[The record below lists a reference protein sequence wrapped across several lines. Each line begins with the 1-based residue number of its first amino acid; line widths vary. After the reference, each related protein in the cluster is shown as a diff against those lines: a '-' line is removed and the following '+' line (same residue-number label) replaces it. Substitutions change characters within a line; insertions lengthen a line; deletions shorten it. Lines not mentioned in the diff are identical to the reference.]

1 MAREKIVGVYA
12 ILNLNNGKVYIGSSV
27 DVFKRWG
34 DHRRELERGVHHS
47 PRLQNSWNKHSEES
61 FSFEIIEDVGD
72 KDRLIKQE
80 QYWIDIFKSYDDSN
94 GYNISHAAKSCLGIE
109 RSEEFKEGCRWRNL
123 GKKQSEE
130 TKQKRSE
137 SLKEFYKHNKRNV
150 SFKTRMLMSFRMRG
164 NNPSEE
170 TRRKLSEAGKGR
182 IGSFAGKHLSEE
194 HKRKISESLS
204 GEKHFNFGKKYS
216 DELRKKLSEAHKG
229 MRLPEES
236 IQKLKRTMAEK
247 EVNKGSK
254 NGRAKLNE
262 EEVKQIKKL
271 LKEGEKIMEIAKQY
285 NISRQLVS
293 NIKHEKRWA
302 HVKL

>member
-1 MAREKIVGVYA
+1 MGREKIIGVYA

-34 DHRRELERGVHHS
+34 DHTRELERGNHHS
-47 PRLQNSWNKHSEES
+47 PRLQNSWDKHGEDA
-61 FSFEIIEDVGD
+61 FSFEIIDDVGD

-130 TKQKRSE
+130 TRQKRSE
-137 SLKEFYKHNKRNV
+137 SLKEFYKHNKRKV
-150 SFKTRMLMSFRMRG
+150 SFKTRMLMSIRMRG
-164 NNPSEE
+164 NIPSEE

-182 IGSFAGKHLSEE
+182 VGSFAGKKLSEE
-194 HKRKISESLS
+194 HRRKLSESRR
-204 GEKHFNFGKKYS
+204 GEKHFNFGKEFS
-216 DELRKKLSEAHKG
+216 DELRKKLSDAHKG
-229 MRLPEES
+229 IKLSEES
-236 IQKLKRTMAEK
+236 IKKLKVTMAER

-254 NGRAKLNE
+254 NGMAKLDE
-262 EEVKQIKKL
+262 DKVREIKRL
-271 LKEGEKIMEIAKQY
+271 LKEGVGIMDIAEKF
-285 NISRQLVS
+285 NVSRQTIS
-293 NIKHEKRWA
+293 GIKNGRRWA
-302 HVKL
+302 HIKL